1 MSINPIII
9 ENRRLGSLRWQQ
21 GLPGFQVADDLHSQI
36 KGYASA
42 TSVNHGETITFYVSV
57 NPTQTYTLDIYRL
70 GWYDG
75 LGGRLL
81 KSLGP
86 LDGFRQP
93 PAVVDG
99 VTGMATCAWASAYTL
114 EVPMTWTSGVYVVQL
129 TNSQNYQNY
138 ILFVVRD
145 DARQAD
151 LLFQQSVTTYQAYNN
166 YVGDGTFKSL
176 YDYNSTASRRAH
188 KVSFDRPYN
197 KSAND
202 VSGGAGDF
210 FSWDVQMVRWLE
222 KSGYDVAYSTNV
234 DTHVHGERLLNYKGF
249 LSVGHD
255 EYWSQ
260 AMYDQVQAAR
270 EAGVHLGFFGADDIG
285 FRVRFES
292 SAGGA
297 PNRVLVC
304 YKDEGLDPVSPPTIG
319 WGRELQQALMGVH
332 FGGMVDPFGPQFP
345 YTVKNSRNWV
355 YRDTGF
361 RDGDQAAHIVGYEFD
376 NADSGVPPPANIA
389 YDMLSHSLVVQ
400 TDGAGAVGNSVIYQA
415 PSGAWVFAAGTIE
428 WAFGLDSYG
437 ESKGRADA
445 RIQRM
450 TANILNRFVGGP

>member
-9 ENRRLGSLRWQQ
+9 ENRRPGSIRWQQ
-21 GLPGFQVADDLHSQI
+21 GLPGFRMADDINSQI
-36 KGYASA
+36 KGYASL
-42 TSVNHGETITFYVSV
+42 TSVNRGGSITFCVSV
-57 NPTQTYTLDIYRL
+57 NPSQTYTMDIYRI

-75 LGGRLL
+75 LGGRLM

-86 LDGFRQP
+86 LEAVRQP
-93 PAVVDG
+93 PARVDA
-99 VTGMATCAWASAYTL
+99 VTGMATCAWPPAYTL
-114 EVPMTWTSGVYVVQL
+114 EVPMTWTSGMYVVQL
-129 TNSQNYQNY
+129 TNADNYQNY

-145 DARQAD
+145 DARRSE

-166 YVGDGTFKSL
+166 YVGDGTYKSL
-176 YDYNSTASRRAH
+176 YDYNSTDGRRAH
-188 KVSFDRPYN
+188 QVSFDRPYN

-222 KSGYDVAYSTNV
+222 KSGYDVSYSTNV
-234 DTHVHGERLLNYKGF
+234 DTHATGARLLDHKGF

-260 AMYDQVQAAR
+260 EMYEAVWAAR
-270 EAGVHLGFFGADDIG
+270 EAGVNLGFFGADDIG
-285 FRVRFES
+285 FRVRFEPS
-292 SAGGA
+292 VEGV

-304 YKDEGLDPVSPPTIG
+304 YKDERLDPGQPKTIG
-319 WGRELQQALMGVH
+319 WGPEAQQALMGIH

-345 YTVKNSRNWV
+345 YVVTNSRHWV
-355 YRDTGF
+355 YRNTGF
-361 RDGDQAAHIVGYEFD
+361 RDGDQATHIVGYEFD
-376 NADSGVPPPANIA
+376 NCNSGLPLPANLH
-389 YDMLSHSLVVQ
+389 YKVLSQSPVIQ
-400 TDGAGAVGNSVIYQA
+400 TDGVSGLGNSVIYQA

-450 TANILNRFVGGP
+450 TANILNRFVG